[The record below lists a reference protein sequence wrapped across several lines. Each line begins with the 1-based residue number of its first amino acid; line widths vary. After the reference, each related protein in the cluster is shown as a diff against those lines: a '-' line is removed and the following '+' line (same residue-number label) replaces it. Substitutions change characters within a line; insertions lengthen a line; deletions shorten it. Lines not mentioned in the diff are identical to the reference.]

1 MNLLEAF
8 KDWWETLDNL
18 LLRQLAWIAL
28 AVVAL
33 YIWVVSIALALAV
46 GEEAG
51 NPFYLFMALYQ
62 GAPAPYFPV
71 LGLVGMGFGLGGAL
85 LAQQWFQM
93 GVHGRARWANNLDIR
108 RAGML
113 AEEGLLLGKVRGRY
127 LCANLYKDD
136 GHLQI
141 LSPSGSGKGA
151 AFVIPNLLNWKH
163 SALVLDIKGECYQI
177 TSGFRKQFGHQV
189 YCWSPAASDGRTVC
203 FNPLDLVRRDP
214 LKRIGDLK
222 DFASLLWP
230 SDSDKGEIW
239 QPGARSIFVAIA
251 LEILDNQSVAFTV
264 GNILRKIK
272 TTPNM
277 AEYIE
282 GLVARHFDQE
292 DSGYSLDALA
302 LQNFTSFL
310 QQANKEQSG
319 LLSTIKSGLELWE
332 DPIIDAAT
340 SRSDFDLR
348 QLRRQ
353 KMAIYVSI
361 PMGQLIRLA
370 PLIKL
375 FFQQC
380 INTLTQQE
388 PDENEPYK
396 VLMVLDEFPLL
407 GRMDVFKKG
416 IGFLRSFGV
425 RMMMVAQSKAQV
437 ADIYGST
444 IANQIFS
451 QNCRFV
457 VAYAPNDPAECKEIS
472 EALGKKTVRT
482 SSRTYSNGKS
492 TTNVSFTGRELMTP
506 EEVRR
511 FTQHKEIIFPQNHR
525 PVKARK
531 IAYYRDRLLKQRLLP
546 AVDIPVLDIEGHKK
560 QIDQAYFDQLAELR
574 NEAKEEQAEAAA
586 KPTDPAELDQLS
598 QAEKES
604 LVDVFDEIF
613 SETEES

>member
-1 MNLLEAF
+1 MNLLEAL
-8 KDWWETLDNL
+8 KDWWATLDAL
-18 LLRQLAWIAL
+18 LLRQWVWMVLGL
-28 AVVAL
+28 VAL
-33 YIWVVSIALALAV
+33 YIWVVSVALALAV
-46 GEEAG
+46 GVKAG
-51 NPFYLFMALYQ
+51 NPFFVFVALYQ
-62 GAPAPYFPV
+62 GIHAPYPQV
-71 LGLVGMGFGLGGAL
+71 LGLVGVAFVLGGAL
-85 LAQQWFQM
+85 LFQQWQQM

-113 AEEGLLLGKVRGRY
+113 ADEGLLLGKVGGRY
-127 LCANLYKDD
+127 LCADLYNGD

-177 TSGFRKQFGHQV
+177 TSGFRQQYGHKV
-189 YCWSPAASDGRTVC
+189 YCWSPAASDGRTAC

-214 LKRIGDLK
+214 LQRIGDLK

-239 QPGARSIFVAIA
+239 QPGARSIFVAMA
-251 LEILDNQSVAFTV
+251 LDMLDSQAEAFTV
-264 GNILRKIK
+264 GNILRQIK
-272 TTPNM
+272 TTPDM
-277 AEYIE
+277 PKYIE
-282 GLVARHFDQE
+282 GLIKRHFNESDPYTQ
-292 DSGYSLDALA
+292 DALT
-302 LQNFTSFL
+302 LQNFTAFL
-310 QQANKEQSG
+310 QQASKEQSG

-353 KMAIYVSI
+353 KMAVYVSI

-388 PDENEPYK
+388 PGDSEPYK

-457 VAYAPNDPAECKEIS
+457 VAYAPNDQAECKEIA

-482 SSRTYSNGKS
+482 SSRTFSNGKS
-492 TTNVSFTGRELMTP
+492 TTNVSFTGRDLMTP

-511 FTQHKEIIFPQNHR
+511 FTIHKEIIFPQNHR

-546 AVDIPVLDIEGHKK
+546 AVDIPVLDIKGHKLC
-560 QIDQAYFDQLAELR
+560 IDQAYFDQLAQAR
-574 NEAKEEQAEAAA
+574 GAAQAEQEAAPA
-586 KPTDPAELDQLS
+586 QPTHPTDLDDLS
-598 QAEKES
+598 QGEKES

-613 SETEES
+613 SEAEEQ